1 MTSAPNRLLPLSG
14 SKQLLLLMLAILLV
28 AGACKSKKQ
37 TAQPHV
43 PPTTDPSMHE
53 RAQ

>member
-1 MTSAPNRLLPLSG
+1 MTLAPNRQQPLSG
-14 SKQLLLLMLAILLV
+14 NKRLVLLLLALVLV
-28 AGACKSKKQ
+28 AGACKSKKPS
-37 TAQPHV
+37 AQPHV